1 MGTCKMK
8 KTKMQLIKRIC
19 AILTLVLI
27 TAMPS
32 LFNGSTLVM
41 AADETGVF
49 TFKLP
54 ESYLDEVYG
63 TQIDIRMYKLADYT
77 ASVGFTSLPAYESL
91 NFESISGTTT
101 ANELAIKALETAE
114 FLNVSKWDDKDSR
127 NADKEISFKAGEEQ
141 EISADYGLYLIC
153 IKYFKSEDDNYVSL
167 PYLLSMPTFEEIPGQ
182 GVITDDS
189 PSVTLKIS
197 KLVPT
202 YNNSNPDT
210 SMSDNISI
218 SSNMNMEVLTGDS
231 IMKLVIPSA
240 TIAVAALVIV
250 IAIALKRKMA

>member
-1 MGTCKMK
+1 MK

-32 LFNGSTLVM
+32 LFNGSTLVVM

-77 ASVGFTSLPAYESL
+77 ENVGFTSLPAYESL

-101 ANELAIKALETAE
+101 AKELAIKALETAE
-114 FLNVSKWDDKDSR
+114 FLNVSKWDDNDSR
-127 NADKEISFKAGEEQ
+127 NADKEISFKAGEEP

-153 IKYFKSEDDNYVSL
+153 IKDFKSVDNNYVSL

-182 GVITDDS
+182 GVIADDS
-189 PSVTLKIS
+189 PSVTLKIT

-202 YNNSNPDT
+202 NNNSNPDT
-210 SMSDNISI
+210 NMNDNIPV